1 MGAGFV
7 PAPPRRRPL
16 VRALCEQRRR
26 QLEEAAAA
34 AKAEVHVVARC
45 LGPATLC

>member
-1 MGAGFV
+1 MMQADMGAGFV

-26 QLEEAAAA
+26 QLEE
-34 AKAEVHVVARC
+34 
-45 LGPATLC
+45 GPPYP

>member
-16 VRALCEQRRR
+16 VHALCEQRRR

-34 AKAEVHVVARC
+34 AKAEVPCEA
-45 LGPATLC
+45 LY